1 VRLRASLALAL
12 VAFAAALTAA
22 PAGASSAAAPS
33 YLTTIGG
40 AGHAQVYPSG
50 VDVDA
55 AGNVYAA
62 DTGNDLVKKYG
73 PGGALL
79 WSVGGRGLKA
89 PGRYDNPRDIA
100 YLKGR
105 LYVADLGFKRVHVLD
120 AATGAELSVWPVSF
134 PSILGISAG
143 VDANGN
149 DIILATEDTLNQ
161 VRVYTTAGVF
171 VRAIGSGPGI
181 GSGQLNA
188 PRDAATDALG
198 NVYVADYANNR
209 IAKFSPTGVW
219 IKNWGTEGGRAGQFR
234 RPYGIDLDV
243 SNRVYVA
250 DATNHRIQIFN
261 SGGTYLN
268 QVGSNGFGSGQFF
281 QLRRV
286 AVTPGSTTPS
296 IYGADLWNYKV
307 ERFTPNTSGGYSW
320 AQSYGALPP
329 SDQLFNEPAG
339 IAVDASNLFV
349 ADSVNQ
355 RMQRFDGT
363 SYDWQL
369 HWGQRGWGTDP
380 NGFNWPRDI
389 AIDRVDIGAVWIT
402 DTKNGRMLQF
412 TRDGAPTGRMFGTLG
427 SGLGQFNRPNAVA
440 ATSAGLVI
448 ADTFNDRVQLWNTV
462 AATPFLVWTSTG
474 LVRPKDVAVANGIV
488 YVADSSHHRIAMLS
502 VLDGS
507 LLGSFGST
515 TLHSPEGVAVEPNGS
530 VWVAD
535 SNANRLVEF
544 DATGAVLQTFGSI
557 GSGHGQFNDPTHL
570 EVVAGRLYV
579 CDTFN
584 DRVEVFGLS

>member
-1 VRLRASLALAL
+1 MRLRASLALAL
-12 VAFAAALTAA
+12 VAFAAALPAA

-33 YLTTIGG
+33 YITTIGG

-161 VRVYTTAGVF
+161 VRIYTTAGVF

>member
-12 VAFAAALTAA
+12 VAFAAALPAA

-33 YLTTIGG
+33 YITTIGG

-161 VRVYTTAGVF
+161 VRIYTTAGVF

>member
-1 VRLRASLALAL
+1 VRRRVAIAVAL
-12 VAFAAALTAA
+12 VVAAAMPAA
-22 PAGASSAAAPS
+22 PALAAAPS
-33 YLTTIGG
+33 YVTTIGG
-40 AGHAQVYPSG
+40 PGHAQIYPSG

-55 AGNVYAA
+55 SGNVYVA
-62 DTGNDLVKKYG
+62 DTGNDLVRKYG

-79 WSVGGRGLKA
+79 WTVGGRGLKA
-89 PGRYDNPRDIA
+89 PGLYDNPRDIA

-105 LYVADLGFKRVHVLD
+105 LYVADLGFRRVHVLD
-120 AATGAELSVWPVSF
+120 AATGAELSVWPVNF

-143 VDANGN
+143 VDANGG
-149 DIILATEDTLNQ
+149 DIILATEDVLNQ
-161 VRVYTTAGVF
+161 VRIYTTAGVF
-171 VRAIGSGPGI
+171 LRSIGSGPGN
-181 GSGQLNA
+181 GNGQLNA
-188 PRDAATDALG
+188 PRDAATDASG

-209 IAKFSPTGVW
+209 IAKFSPTGTW
-219 IKNWGTEGGRAGQFR
+219 IKNWGTEGGRPGQFR

-250 DATNHRIQIFN
+250 DATNHRVQVFTN
-261 SGGTYLN
+261 GGTFLK

-286 AVTPGSTTPS
+286 AVTPGSTNPM

-307 ERFTPNTSGGYSW
+307 ERFTPDSSGVYTWS
-320 AQSYGALPP
+320 QSYGAIPP
-329 SDQLFNEPAG
+329 PDKLFNEPAG
-339 IAVDASNLFV
+339 IAVDGSNVFV

-363 SYDWQL
+363 TYAWQL
-369 HWGQRGWGTDP
+369 HWGQRGWGSDP

-389 AIDRVDIGAVWIT
+389 AIDRVNTGTVWVT

-412 TRDGAPTGRMFGTLG
+412 TRDGAPTGRKFGTQG
-427 SGLGQFNRPNAVA
+427 SGTGQFSRPNAVA

-448 ADTFNDRVQLWNTV
+448 ADTFNDRVQLWNTT
-462 AATPFLVWTSTG
+462 APTPFLVWTSTG
-474 LVRPKDVAVANGIV
+474 LLRPKDVAVSNGVV
-488 YVADSSHHRIAMLS
+488 YVADSNHHRIAKLS

-515 TLHSPEGVAVEPNGS
+515 TLHGPEGVAVDPG
-530 VWVAD
+530 VGIWVAD
-535 SNANRLVEF
+535 TNANRLVEF
-544 DATGAVLQTFGSI
+544 DYAGNVIQTFGSF
-557 GSGHGQFNDPTHL
+557 GKLHGQFSNPTHL
-570 EVVAGRLYV
+570 EVFGGRLYV

-584 DRVEVFGLS
+584 DRVEVFGLG

>member
-1 VRLRASLALAL
+1 MRLRASLALAL
-12 VAFAAALTAA
+12 VAFAAALPAA